1 MRKIQR
7 GIMPS
12 AATVETKVMVMERL
26 MSPLSSS
33 VQKLEPVPPG
43 QVPSTKRPSLI
54 INWMLRYLYKKKPE
68 KVVVGDDPPNKE

>member
-26 MSPLSSS
+26 MSPLRSS

-54 INWMLRYLYKKKPE
+54 INRRLRYLYKSHLKR
-68 KVVVGDDPPNKE
+68 

>member
-26 MSPLSSS
+26 MSPLRSS

-43 QVPSTKRPSLI
+43 QVPSTKRPSLN
-54 INWMLRYLYKKKPE
+54 INRRLRYLYKSHLKR
-68 KVVVGDDPPNKE
+68 